1 MLRPPLMMRSL
12 ERPHSVMYPSF
23 SRNPRSPVR
32 NQPSAQKDAAVL
44 SGCSSP
50 PTTAGE
56 PTETTNPPGQDV
68 RDQLAG
74 HAAAAK
80 DQRYVATYSLAKEGR
95 PDRTVT
101 VAVAADGSWVVAI
114 PGGLLG
120 GLVNAAIFRSRDGLF
135 QCSLGPA
142 GGTPA
147 WLDPALVAPGCV
159 KVSRLR
165 ASFLQ
170 ATCAPAV
177 TVLSMSW

>member
-1 MLRPPLMMRSL
+1 MGTVRARS
-12 ERPHSVMYPSF
+12 ERPAA
-23 SRNPRSPVR
+23 PRPARRPLSWLI
-32 NQPSAQKDAAVL
+32 SAALLAAVL

-120 GLVNAAIFRSRDGLF
+120 GLVNAAIFRSG
-135 QCSLGPA
+135 GPN
-142 GGTPA
+142 G
-147 WLDPALVAPGCV
+147 
-159 KVSRLR
+159 
-165 ASFLQ
+165 
-170 ATCAPAV
+170 
-177 TVLSMSW
+177 M